1 MQFALCEGSKYLFYL
16 RFEAGPIYKPST
28 RDFEIEL
35 SDVVAADAERLN
47 VIWDYW
53 ENEDHE
59 DGEAPDDNLHPDH
72 QIPY

>member
-53 ENEDHE
+53 ENEGHE

-72 QIPY
+72 RVPY

>member
-16 RFEAGPIYKPST
+16 RYEAGPIYQPST

-35 SDVVAADAERLN
+35 KDVVPADAERLN

-53 ENEDHE
+53 ENEDIE
-59 DGEAPDDNLHPDH
+59 DGDAPDDHLHPDH
-72 QIPY
+72 LIPY